1 MDAVKTINL
10 PDWLNIPQLSSVMD
24 ALGGDALLVGGC
36 VRNALMG
43 KHATDIDIATKHTP
57 DTVIQKMEAAG
68 IKTVPTGIDHGT
80 VTAIVDGKP
89 FEITTLRKDVETDGR
104 RAVVAF
110 SDSWEEDAQ
119 RRDFTMNTL
128 LMDRGG
134 NVFDPT
140 GQGLA
145 DLEARR
151 VIFVGDPDQRIA
163 EDHLRILRFF
173 RFHAWYG
180 EGEMDSAALK
190 ACGKAVDKIG
200 DLSKERITQE
210 VFKLLAS
217 TNVYILKTINEIKAL
232 PQLFHMKHDLE
243 ILNRYYA
250 FGAMD
255 DMAALLILS
264 AFEETHLQT
273 LETRMVFS
281 GAQRKTFT
289 RLLDGVQ
296 TLDTLNE
303 KDIKKLIYHIGN
315 ADALQ
320 CALLFAAQAGTD
332 VPDDIMHILKNWQAP
347 VCPHTGDQLIK
358 AGYKPG
364 PELGQKLKQLEDEWL
379 ANVLDGSDSEQ

>member
-10 PDWLNIPQLSSVMD
+10 PDWLNIPQLSHLMDVM
-24 ALGGDALLVGGC
+24 GGNSLLVGGC

-43 KHATDIDIATKHTP
+43 KPATDIDIATKYKP
-57 DTVIQKMEAAG
+57 DDVMQKLAEAGVKA
-68 IKTVPTGIDHGT
+68 IPTGIDHGT
-80 VTAIVDGKP
+80 VTAVIDGIP

-110 SDSWEEDAQ
+110 ADSWEDDAQ

-128 LMDRGG
+128 LMDMGG

-140 GQGLA
+140 GQGLT

-163 EDHLRILRFF
+163 EDYLRILRFF

-180 EGEMDSAALK
+180 EGEMDSAALQ

-210 VFKLLAS
+210 VVKLLAS
-217 TNVYILKTINEIKAL
+217 TNVYILKTISKNNVL
-232 PQLFHMKHDLE
+232 PQLFHVKHDIKVLE
-243 ILNRYYA
+243 RYYTY
-250 FGAMD
+250 GQSNVISV
-255 DMAALLILS
+255 LLILS
-264 AFEETHLQT
+264 AFDEAHLQT

-281 GAQRKTFT
+281 SAQKKAFT
-289 RLLDGVQ
+289 RILHGLQ
-296 TLDTLNE
+296 TLEALNV
-303 KDIKKLIYHIGN
+303 KDIKKLVYRIGN

-320 CALLFAAQAGTD
+320 CVLLFAANAETGI
-332 VPDDIMHILKNWQAP
+332 PDEVMDILQNWQAP
-347 VCPHTGDQLIK
+347 ECPHTGDELIK
-358 AGYKPG
+358 AGYQPG
-364 PELGQKLKQLEDEWL
+364 PELGQKLKQLENEWL
-379 ANVLDGSDSEQ
+379 ETL